1 MPPDPK
7 KLTSSKFPPVWQD
20 REIRFDTPL
29 KNLQPRKG
37 EVVID
42 SINSVEDTKGN
53 NGERGKLFVTNL
65 RLIWESHKNPKT
77 NLSIGFNTAVSINI
91 KTARSRPKPVRIC
104 RRLRCEAV

>member
-1 MPPDPK
+1 M
-7 KLTSSKFPPVWQD
+7 LSASF
-20 REIRFDTPL
+20 
-29 KNLQPRKG
+29 
-37 EVVID
+37 ID

-91 KTARSRPKPVRIC
+91 KTALDKQPAPLVIYLWGGHFSPMLSHAQHKA
-104 RRLRCEAV
+104 AVFAPRALFALK